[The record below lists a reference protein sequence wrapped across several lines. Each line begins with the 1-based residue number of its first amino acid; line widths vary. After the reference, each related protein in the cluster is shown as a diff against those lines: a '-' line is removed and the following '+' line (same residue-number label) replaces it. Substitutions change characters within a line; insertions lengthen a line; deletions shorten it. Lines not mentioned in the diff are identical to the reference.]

1 MAAVA
6 PRYARA
12 YADVVAERKMDPE
25 KTIAE
30 LVQMATLVS
39 SSRELHNVLSN
50 PAVENKQKISLL
62 DAIIKKMG
70 GSKLL
75 RNFVAVLID
84 HKRIGQIGEIAE
96 QFKRQLNDRMG
107 IADAKVSSAR
117 ELTASEK
124 KLLEQRLAAVTG
136 KTVRA
141 TYSEDARLLG
151 GAVVRIG
158 STIYDGSVRGQLER
172 LKEEIVGSA

>member
-1 MAAVA
+1 MTAVA
-6 PRYARA
+6 ARYARA
-12 YADVVAERKMDPE
+12 FADVVAERKMDPE
-25 KTIAE
+25 KTIAD
-30 LVQMATLVS
+30 LLHMAALVS
-39 SSRELHNVLSN
+39 SSHELHNVLLN

-75 RNFVAVLID
+75 RNFVAVVID

-96 QFKRQLNDRMG
+96 RFKQQLNARMG

-141 TYSEDARLLG
+141 TYSEDASLLG

-172 LKEEIVGSA
+172 LKGDLVSG

>member
-1 MAAVA
+1 MTAVA
-6 PRYARA
+6 ARYARA
-12 YADVVAERKMDPE
+12 FADVVAERKMDPE

-30 LVQMATLVS
+30 LMQMAALVS
-39 SSRELHNVLSN
+39 SSHELHNVLLN

-84 HKRIGQIGEIAE
+84 HKRISQIGEIAQ
-96 QFKRQLNDRMG
+96 QFKQQLNERMG

-124 KLLEQRLAAVTG
+124 KLLEQRLAGVTG

-141 TYSEDARLLG
+141 TYSEDASLLG

-172 LKEEIVGSA
+172 LKLEIVGSA

>member
-1 MAAVA
+1 MAAVGA
-6 PRYARA
+6 RYARA
-12 YADVVAERKMDPE
+12 FADVVAERRMDPE

-30 LVQMATLVS
+30 LMQMAALVGS
-39 SSRELHNVLSN
+39 SHELHNVLLN

-70 GSKLL
+70 ASKLL

-84 HKRIGQIGEIAE
+84 HKRVGQIGEIAE
-96 QFKRQLNDRMG
+96 QFKQQLNDRMG

-117 ELTASEK
+117 ELTTSEK
-124 KLLEQRLAAVTG
+124 RLLEQRLAAVTG

-141 TYSEDARLLG
+141 TYSEDASLLG

-172 LKEEIVGSA
+172 LKGDLVSG